1 VGKPRVLYCST
12 VGLTSQF
19 VESCS
24 RPHLIAAARNLDLLN
39 SPDIARLRANLLD
52 FIHQNDE

>member
-1 VGKPRVLYCST
+1 
-12 VGLTSQF
+12 

-24 RPHLIAAARNLDLLN
+24 RPHLIVAARNLDLLN
-39 SPDIARLRANLLD
+39 SPDIDRLRANLLD